1 MYMHMNSNRFQ
12 LRGQKLYTR
21 RRRTEF
27 QLSFKITNLVINLR
41 SHLKVVLF
49 FNGESLRLERLHRAV
64 KQLRHLRTPPA
75 SKLQGW
81 SSCKVSTSEYKFASR
96 CAVPMRFSILF
107 LKFTSGCDLDK
118 LDVVQFNGLV

>member
-1 MYMHMNSNRFQ
+1 MHMNSNRLP

-21 RRRTEF
+21 RVAEF
-27 QLSFKITNLVINLR
+27 QLSFKTTNLVINLR

-49 FNGESLRLERLHRAV
+49 SMGRELRLERLHRAV

-75 SKLQGW
+75 SQLQAW
-81 SSCKVSTSEYKFASR
+81 SSCQVSTSEYKFASR
-96 CAVPMRFSILF
+96 CAVPMRFSILV
-107 LKFTSGCDLDK
+107 LKFTSRCDLDK